1 MKPKRYNYSKLFHD
15 LYSFRGFKYRE
26 ILIKE
31 DVVHIF
37 LRRTRK
43 TATCRNC
50 RRRNRLIGEQYKRT
64 IRDIDLGL
72 KKCYI
77 TFFEEKL
84 FCRCGFRGYEE
95 LSFVRSHSRCTNRM
109 EELTYEFSKRM
120 TIQDVSEVTDLNW
133 KTVKSI
139 DKHFIRKQISS
150 LEDISPERIGV
161 DEIAYHKGHKYLTI
175 IRDLDL
181 NGVIWI
187 GLKRKKETL
196 DHFFREIGEEKAKN
210 IKVAVIDMWDP
221 FISSIK
227 ENCPNVD
234 IVFDKFHVVKK
245 AVEALDEIRKQEF
258 STASDEERK
267 HMKRKRFVILKR
279 KKNLEEKQKEKLKD
293 LLERNDVLF
302 KSYLLKEQVSD
313 IFDEKE
319 IDVALERLAEWEKN
333 VTESGLK
340 PFKRFVKTMNRYFY
354 GISNYFKHQVTNA
367 GSEGFNTKIN
377 IIRRRAYGF
386 WDLEYFIL
394 KIHQSCG
401 VMRFDPP

>member
-1 MKPKRYNYSKLFHD
+1 
-15 LYSFRGFKYRE
+15 
-26 ILIKE
+26 
-31 DVVHIF
+31 
-37 LRRTRK
+37 
-43 TATCRNC
+43 
-50 RRRNRLIGEQYKRT
+50 
-64 IRDIDLGL
+64 
-72 KKCYI
+72 
-77 TFFEEKL
+77 
-84 FCRCGFRGYEE
+84 
-95 LSFVRSHSRCTNRM
+95 M

-319 IDVALERLAEWEKN
+319 IDVALERLAE
-333 VTESGLK
+333 
-340 PFKRFVKTMNRYFY
+340 
-354 GISNYFKHQVTNA
+354 
-367 GSEGFNTKIN
+367 
-377 IIRRRAYGF
+377 
-386 WDLEYFIL
+386 
-394 KIHQSCG
+394 
-401 VMRFDPP
+401 